1 MVFSGELTVEKF
13 ISEGIIVDPF
23 MPISKAVGLMRER
36 NAYEVFTYIG
46 DKVGTVTVRDI
57 LRVKNLA
64 GIKVE
69 SLLNFIPK
77 ISADTNLLQAAKIM
91 SEYRLRSLPIVKKN
105 EIIGKIDIKAIV
117 NNVKDSALGKI
128 GVSKIMTPTPT
139 TISVG
144 EKSSKAREIILRRKF
159 DHLPVVKDKRLVGII
174 TSTHIVFNLM
184 ADLGSEK
191 YKMGVPSIINPFDYP
206 VEAVMSTHTLRCYP
220 QSPIREVAK
229 NMLEQDSSYCLVTVD
244 DEIHGIITYRDFASL
259 ISAERDRI
267 EAPIYMIG
275 LPEDPFEAEAAKI
288 KFIRLINSLSK
299 FLPPIIEARSII
311 KSSSPDGQRR
321 RYEVTVNIR
330 TSGKSYNYSSEGW
343 DLPIIYDEIS
353 RAIKKMAT
361 VKKEIKRKKRGRILP
376 E

>member
-1 MVFSGELTVEKF
+1 LVFSGELTVEKF

-117 NNVKDSALGKI
+117 SNVKDSALGKI
-128 GVSKIMTPTPT
+128 GASKIMTPTPT

-275 LPEDPFEAEAAKI
+275 LPEDPF
-288 KFIRLINSLSK
+288 
-299 FLPPIIEARSII
+299 
-311 KSSSPDGQRR
+311 
-321 RYEVTVNIR
+321 
-330 TSGKSYNYSSEGW
+330 
-343 DLPIIYDEIS
+343 
-353 RAIKKMAT
+353 
-361 VKKEIKRKKRGRILP
+361 
-376 E
+376 

>member
-91 SEYRLRSLPIVKKN
+91 SEYRLRSLPIIKKN
-105 EIIGKIDIKAIV
+105 EIVGKIDIKAIV
-117 NNVKDSALGKI
+117 SNVKDSALGKI
-128 GVSKIMTPTPT
+128 GASKIMTPTPT

-174 TSTHIVFNLM
+174 TSTQIVFNLM

-191 YKMGVPSIINPFDYP
+191 YKMGVPSTINPFDYP

-299 FLPPIIEARSII
+299 FLPPIMEAKSII
-311 KSSSPDGQRR
+311 KSSSSDRQRR

-343 DLPIIYDEIS
+343 DLPMIYDEIS

-361 VKKEIKRKKRGRILP
+361 VKKEIKKKKRGRILP

>member
-1 MVFSGELTVEKF
+1 MVFSEELLVEKF
-13 ISEGIIVDPF
+13 ISESVVVDPF
-23 MPISKAVGLMRER
+23 TPISKAVGLMREK
-36 NAYEVFTYIG
+36 NAYEIFTCIG
-46 DKVGTVTVRDI
+46 DKIGTVTVRDI
-57 LRVKNLA
+57 LRAKSLA

-69 SLLNFIPK
+69 SLLNFVPK
-77 ISADTNLLQAAKIM
+77 IPADANLLQAAKIM

-117 NNVKDSALGKI
+117 INVKDSALGNI
-128 GVSKIMTPTPT
+128 RASKIMTSTPT

-144 EKSSKAREIILRRKF
+144 EKSSKAREIMLRRKF
-159 DHLPVVKDKRLVGII
+159 DHLPVVRDKRLIGII
-174 TSTHIVFNLM
+174 TSTQIVFNLM

-191 YKMGVPSIINPFDYP
+191 YTMGVPSTINPFDYP

-220 QSPIREVAK
+220 QSSIGEVAK
-229 NMLEQDSSYCLVTVD
+229 SMLEQDLSYCLVTID

-267 EAPIYMIG
+267 EAPIYIIG

-288 KFIRLINSLSK
+288 KFIRLIKSLNR
-299 FLPPIIEARSII
+299 FLPPIMEAKSII
-311 KSSSPDGQRR
+311 KSSSPDKQRR

-330 TSGKSYNYSSEGW
+330 TSKRSYNYSSEGW

-353 RAIKKMAT
+353 KAVKKMAAQRR
-361 VKKEIKRKKRGRILP
+361 EIKRKKRGIFSS